1 MAPSHMPNPEA
12 HIDMFNGSAN
22 PSFYSSE
29 FKAAGRDF
37 FSPTVNVNF
46 TASPPTPPSVLR
58 EQAPI
63 ALNEGESTRL
73 EGVKRLLGLLTPRL
87 QQSLLSENS
96 TTLASDGARRGTLG
110 GTLSDDETPP
120 LTPDLSSLSS
130 AFSSQEDIT
139 VSSAVDFDPSIS
151 ESHNL
156 TTPQVYVRSM
166 LKSGNGLPCWKPRP
180 RKPSTHQRGTVPGD
194 VGTFS
199 AEGSFKKTFNL
210 WDDEEALRRSA
221 SSSNGKSFHLPSRHV
236 TVSPDEIPRGNT
248 IADGASSHT
257 MYSESDPSKITSFEF
272 RCHAPHGAVLAA
284 TSSAE
289 LEELEDYT
297 QLRECITQ
305 HAELIYNHA
314 NSLRRIAADEPLYV
328 ITGCIKSD
336 SWALA
341 AFRESRP
348 APHDLMCLQNMA
360 RNDDGTS
367 RYAWT
372 KRATSEAHFGSSGEP
387 GLKNQTLFLR
397 GFKLDFSQAFRSRMK
412 RPPHSFEPKPP
423 DCGPSGPSDGPRSSG
438 DDDEAGGS
446 GKGGKGGK
454 GGSNDDRSG
463 SSGRRPNPTSSG
475 SSSNS
480 DSVEGNL
487 DDESPPERS
496 PESLSAGDSSQRC
509 YPGQGVSLRS
519 FPSSSQFPCHPS
531 DAINKYLLEMTGAD
545 FALCHDDEWRF
556 ELKDSDNMDDFVATY
571 LDELKI
577 DVEHGVASLSRD
589 DVDDGHPA
597 AQPSSEVD
605 VTTSTPLEQCST
617 IDEALGLA
625 TGSLN
630 DDPLLRPS
638 ASTPALA
645 AQARTKNSA
654 HSPPTSLDP
663 AQSITTA
670 LPSSEPNGMPSAE
683 ATLSNSSL
691 ISCYDR
697 FGDHEH
703 NGITLGSLEED
714 PLSGPLGSGPE
725 PTFLNFTNDTPPGQE
740 FMFDLNNFS
749 EPQHL
754 APDLWGLDAFGGAS
768 FDVDQGVASYWHQG
782 NGLSTTPSVLA
793 SSSTNRLGRD
803 SLILCL
809 PVSDVDRR
817 LPTKDTQASRQS
829 PYAGGDVRDFCPGHH
844 NPSPMDT
851 FSPVMPMLE
860 DPSPYRAQYAKQEL
874 ATPTPVVQQLR
885 RPSPPSTL
893 RSSLPLCG
901 SVGSRRMSA
910 RTDSRCVPTTS
921 ASLSGHGKST
931 TLGWPTEELQ
941 SWSTTPKRCDPSWT
955 APFKIADFQGVAD
968 NRDSIATPSGILGDG
983 RAQPPRSR
991 PHSTLPRTSIA
1002 DSYSWLSSPL
1012 EPLSP
1017 SSSYPQPPS
1026 TSLHEQ
1032 HSSGPSSFS
1041 ACRGH
1046 RFMPN
1051 SSDATLDAIRGK
1063 LQVAAQQL
1071 DMKSRSNGSPT
1082 RDMSSLPTSP
1092 SPSLNT
1098 HGPRCTGED
1107 TRYRG
1112 SDRLKESRER
1122 KPRPPQECD
1131 AYFTNLEV
1139 GRVPRPGH
1147 SSSSDG
1153 FRRAGRFKKAS
1164 NVNYGLQLSLE
1175 LEKCLAEQ
1183 ESDGKTPLDIAHGV
1197 PSDAMPNRHLAGD
1210 AGGGSEG
1217 RANLGQPRWTAPEVM
1232 YTEVTDHQP
1241 SDCWD
1246 SLGVLGSLLQGFGGA
1261 GEGRMKTDGLPQE
1274 QLDIPPPIIEPTF
1287 DRQTVSPGIIYVSGN
1302 PGSDSSWMDGGGR
1315 GARRRLKEGASRRE
1329 VETIDALREP
1339 ADTLDN
1345 VKAEVYRDADG
1356 GGSHRTYA
1364 TASKAH
1370 GETRQGSTTHRD
1382 HGY

>member
-37 FSPTVNVNF
+37 FGPTVNVNF
-46 TASPPTPPSVLR
+46 TASPPTPPSALTEHAPPELKEVDSLR
-58 EQAPI
+58 RVAQRRTTSKNRPNNAKTSSSSG
-63 ALNEGESTRL
+63 LK
-73 EGVKRLLGLLTPRL
+73 GVKRLLGLLTPRL

-96 TTLASDGARRGTLG
+96 TSFASDGARRGTSA

-130 AFSSQEDIT
+130 SAFSSQEDIT
-139 VSSAVDFDPSIS
+139 VSSVVDLDPSLL
-151 ESHNL
+151 EQHNL

-210 WDDEEALRRSA
+210 WDDEEALRRSG

-297 QLRECITQ
+297 QLREFITQ
-305 HAELIYNHA
+305 HAKLIYNHA
-314 NSLRRIAADEPLYV
+314 NSLRRIAADEPLYI

-348 APHDLMCLQNMA
+348 APHDLMCLQNMT
-360 RNDDGTS
+360 RNDDGRLS
-367 RYAWT
+367 YAWT
-372 KRATSEAHFGSSGEP
+372 KRSTSEAHYGSSGEP

-423 DCGPSGPSDGPRSSG
+423 DCDSSGPSDDSRSSG
-438 DDDEAGGS
+438 DGEPGGS
-446 GKGGKGGK
+446 RK
-454 GGSNDDRSG
+454 GGSNGDRSG
-463 SSGRRPNPTSSG
+463 SSSRQPNPASSG
-475 SSSNS
+475 SGGNS
-480 DSVEGNL
+480 EEGNR
-487 DDESPPERS
+487 DDESLAERS
-496 PESLSAGDSSQRC
+496 PESSSTGDSLQRC
-509 YPGQGVSLRS
+509 RSSQGVSLRS
-519 FPSSSQFPCHPS
+519 FPSSSQFACHPS
-531 DAINKYLLEMTGAD
+531 DAINKYLLETTEAD
-545 FALCHDDEWRF
+545 FALCHDDEWRSEF
-556 ELKDSDNMDDFVATY
+556 RDSGEADDFVATY
-571 LDELKI
+571 TSELKI

-597 AQPSSEVD
+597 AQFSSGVD
-605 VTTSTPLEQCST
+605 VTTSPPLEQRST
-617 IDEALGLA
+617 IDEALGLII
-625 TGSLN
+625 GPPN

-645 AQARTKNSA
+645 AQARTKSSA
-654 HSPPTSLDP
+654 HPPPTSLDP
-663 AQSITTA
+663 A
-670 LPSSEPNGMPSAE
+670 PNGIPPAE

-691 ISCYDR
+691 ISRSDR
-697 FGDHEH
+697 FGDQEH
-703 NGITLGSLEED
+703 DGITLEPLAEDLPFGS
-714 PLSGPLGSGPE
+714 PSGPE
-725 PTFLNFTNDTPPGQE
+725 SMFLNFAYDSLQSQE
-740 FMFDLNNFS
+740 FMFGLDDFS
-749 EPQHL
+749 EPQQL
-754 APDLWGLDAFGGAS
+754 ASDLWGLNAFEGAY
-768 FDVDQGVASYWHQG
+768 FDG
-782 NGLSTTPSVLA
+782 NGLSTTPSVSA
-793 SSSTNRLGRD
+793 SSSTNR
-803 SLILCL
+803 
-809 PVSDVDRR
+809 P
-817 LPTKDTQASRQS
+817 PTKNAQALRQS
-829 PYAGGDVRDFCPGHH
+829 PYAGGEHH
-844 NPSPMDT
+844 NPSPMDA
-851 FSPVMPMLE
+851 FSPGMPMLE

-893 RSSLPLCG
+893 RSSLPHCG
-901 SVGSRRMSA
+901 SGDSRRISA
-910 RTDSRCVPTTS
+910 GTDSRRIPTTS
-921 ASLSGHGKST
+921 ASFSGHVSGHGKST
-931 TLGWPTEELQ
+931 IVGWPTEELQ
-941 SWSTTPKRCDPSWT
+941 PWSTTPKRCDSSWT

-983 RAQPPRSR
+983 RAQPPRS
-991 PHSTLPRTSIA
+991 LPRSTIAQTSIA
-1002 DSYSWLSSPL
+1002 NSYSSVSPPNK
-1012 EPLSP
+1012 PLSP
-1017 SSSYPQPPS
+1017 SSSYLLLPS
-1026 TSLHEQ
+1026 TSLHKQ
-1032 HSSGPSSFS
+1032 HSSGPYSFN
-1041 ACRGH
+1041 AGRGH
-1046 RFMPN
+1046 RSMTD

-1071 DMKSRSNGSPT
+1071 DMRSRNNGSPAT
-1082 RDMSSLPTSP
+1082 DMPSLPTSP
-1092 SPSLNT
+1092 SPSLNM

-1107 TRYRG
+1107 RG
-1112 SDRLKESRER
+1112 FDRSKESRER
-1122 KPRPPQECD
+1122 KPPPPQECD
-1131 AYFTNLEV
+1131 AYFANLEV

-1147 SSSSDG
+1147 SPSSDG

-1164 NVNYGLQLSLE
+1164 NVNYGLQFSLE

-1197 PSDAMPNRHLAGD
+1197 PSDAMPSRHLAGD
-1210 AGGGSEG
+1210 ARGGSEG
-1217 RANLGQPRWTAPEVM
+1217 RANLGQPRWMASEVM

-1241 SDCWD
+1241 PDCWD

-1261 GEGRMKTDGLPQE
+1261 GEGRTETGCSPQKRLE
-1274 QLDIPPPIIEPTF
+1274 SPITPFPGIEPTL
-1287 DRQTVSPGIIYVSGN
+1287 DRQSVP
-1302 PGSDSSWMDGGGR
+1302 PGSLYASGASHSILVDGD
-1315 GARRRLKEGASRRE
+1315 AGASRRVKGGAPCKE
-1329 VETIDALREP
+1329 GERREREKTIAFRKP
-1339 ADTLDN
+1339 ADTIDN
-1345 VKAEVYRDADG
+1345 VKAEIYQDAGG
-1356 GGSHRTYA
+1356 GGSHRTNA
-1364 TASKAH
+1364 AASKAN
-1370 GETRQGSTTHRD
+1370 GETRQGSVTHWN
-1382 HGY
+1382 HCS